1 MVENSLSN
9 KNHQHQQQ
17 HQQHQ
22 SSSEDGEQPAKFLKV
37 FNCSSPTAANGIG
50 GGAGGG
56 GIALHENF
64 AANVVVAGQ
73 KVILTNNLVAGGGCG
88 NVVNT
93 NLTLANGKMLTNGNS
108 ATTTVTTITGN
119 ELCRLPGGAELN
131 ILPPTSSSCNT
142 LNTVT
147 SVTNGHKIGGPTTTT
162 TATSTAL
169 ATAFYHANGKI
180 TFVGP
185 PQMNGNSSSSSLS
198 ASVSS
203 VPHGTAT
210 VTANG
215 ILLKGMF
222 FCRRIFFC
230 MLVIN
235 LFSFYVFVLDA
246 SSMAATTNGST
257 SLTPSTSAASPLI
270 STTNIN
276 GLHFTGNFAQ
286 LLAAANSNTTT
297 LSTSNGGSANAS
309 NNYANISAI
318 ESSPSKVNSKVG
330 VTVSK
335 VRISL

>member
-9 KNHQHQQQ
+9 KNHQ

-50 GGAGGG
+50 GGGGG

-147 SVTNGHKIGGPTTTT
+147 SVANGHKIGGPTTTT

-185 PQMNGNSSSSSLS
+185 PQMNANSSSSLS
-198 ASVSS
+198 ASVTS

-222 FCRRIFFC
+222 VLSSYIFC
-230 MLVIN
+230 VGHQ
-235 LFSFYVFVLDA
+235 FVLF
-246 SSMAATTNGST
+246 
-257 SLTPSTSAASPLI
+257 LCI
-270 STTNIN
+270 CFRCI
-276 GLHFTGNFAQ
+276 Q
-286 LLAAANSNTTT
+286 
-297 LSTSNGGSANAS
+297 
-309 NNYANISAI
+309 
-318 ESSPSKVNSKVG
+318 
-330 VTVSK
+330 
-335 VRISL
+335 